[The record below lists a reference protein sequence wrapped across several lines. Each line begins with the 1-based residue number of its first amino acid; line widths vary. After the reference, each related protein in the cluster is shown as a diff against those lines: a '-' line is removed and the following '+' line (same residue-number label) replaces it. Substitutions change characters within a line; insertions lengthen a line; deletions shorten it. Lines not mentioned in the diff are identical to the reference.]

1 MEFIKKGKEEASV
14 NINIL
19 LCGYPWFR
27 TNHPRGLTKGD
38 TGFFFFF
45 FLAETIFT
53 GVNDS
58 PSYYLILRTEMS
70 STIGECQTMSKPSRS
85 CSMIRYYGQM
95 NK

>member
-45 FLAETIFT
+45 FSL
-53 GVNDS
+53 
-58 PSYYLILRTEMS
+58 
-70 STIGECQTMSKPSRS
+70 QKPSSLESTTALR
-85 CSMIRYYGQM
+85 II
-95 NK
+95 